1 MKKRLIWFILF
12 GIAFGF
18 IEAAVVV
25 YLRKLYYPSG
35 FSFPVIIA
43 TSDIAR
49 VEILREI
56 ATIILI
62 WSAAELTAGSRL
74 VKLAAFSII
83 FAVWDI
89 FYYIFLKLVL
99 GWPESLFT
107 WDILFLIPYPWVGP
121 VWAPMVISL
130 GLIYGGIALLQADE
144 RSQVLVLSMKFWFLE
159 ILMGI
164 GIIVTF
170 LIPGRAVMS
179 QTVPEHYPWYLFW
192 PCFIIGLAIFIRFQ
206 FQARNVADNT
216 PADR

>member
-43 TSDIAR
+43 ASDIAR

-89 FYYIFLKLVL
+89 FYYIFLKMVL

-107 WDILFLIPYPWVGP
+107 WDILFLIPYPWAGP
-121 VWAPMVISL
+121 VWAPVVISL
-130 GLIYGGIALLQADE
+130 GLIYGGVALLWADE
-144 RSQVLVLSMKFWFLE
+144 RNQALVLSMKFWFLE

-170 LIPGRAVMS
+170 LIPGRAVIN
-179 QTVPEHYPWYLFW
+179 QTMPEYFPWYFFW
-192 PCFIIGLAIFIRFQ
+192 PCFIIGLAVFIHAQ
-206 FQARNVADNT
+206 FQARSAADNT

>member
-12 GIAFGF
+12 GIVFGF
-18 IEAAVVV
+18 IEAAIVV

-43 TSDIAR
+43 TIDIAR

-89 FYYIFLKLVL
+89 
-99 GWPESLFT
+99 
-107 WDILFLIPYPWVGP
+107 LFLIPYPWVGP
-121 VWAPMVISL
+121 VWAPVVISL
-130 GLIYGGIALLQADE
+130 GLFYGGVALLRADE
-144 RSQVLVLSMKFWFLE
+144 RNQALVLTIKFWFLE
-159 ILMGI
+159 ILIGI

-170 LIPGRAVMS
+170 LIPGRAVIN

-192 PCFIIGLAIFIRFQ
+192 PCFIIGLVIFIRVQ
-206 FQARNVADNT
+206 FQARSAADNT

>member
-1 MKKRLIWFILF
+1 VKKRLIWLILF

-18 IEAAVVV
+18 IEAAIVV
-25 YLRKLYYPSG
+25 YLRKLHYPSG

-43 TSDIAR
+43 TSNIAT

-56 ATIILI
+56 ATIVLI
-62 WSAAELTAGSRL
+62 WSAAALTAGSRL

-83 FAVWDI
+83 FAIWDI

-99 GWPESLFT
+99 GWPENLFT

-121 VWAPMVISL
+121 VWVPMVISL
-130 GLIYGGIALLQADE
+130 GLIYGGVVLLWADE
-144 RSQVLVLSMKFWFLE
+144 RSQVLVLSIKFWFLE

-192 PCFIIGLAIFIRFQ
+192 PCFIIGLALFINVQ
-206 FQARNVADNT
+206 LQARTAADNIQ
-216 PADR
+216 AGR